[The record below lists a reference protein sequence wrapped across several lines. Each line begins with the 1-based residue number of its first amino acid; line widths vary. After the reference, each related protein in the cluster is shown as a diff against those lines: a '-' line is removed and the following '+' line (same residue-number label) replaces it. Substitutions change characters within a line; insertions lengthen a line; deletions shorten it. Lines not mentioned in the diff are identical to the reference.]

1 MAYPRV
7 EMAAGGTGFSSR
19 SGRELGLRD
28 CSIDC
33 RFFDQL
39 MDKAFKRYP
48 EAAEDLMVTFIIK
61 LNSGAGLIEIENNH
75 VLLMR
80 YYYCA
85 ICLYL

>member
-1 MAYPRV
+1 MACLKGRGLPDPFYDFCTCVAYPRV

-48 EAAEDLMVTFIIK
+48 EAAEDLMVTFI
-61 LNSGAGLIEIENNH
+61 LN
-75 VLLMR
+75 
-80 YYYCA
+80 
-85 ICLYL
+85 